1 MPFAYMYFVLEY
13 MYDYADWSSHLR
25 CELLI
30 KLICDCC
37 AKFGVCGACSYGI
50 FHVTVMP
57 TGR

>member
-13 MYDYADWSSHLR
+13 VYDYADWSSHLG

-30 KLICDCC
+30 WLMCNCC

-50 FHVTVMP
+50 FCVTVTL
-57 TGR
+57 TGH